1 MRLIFQ
7 EFLDAGNTLEKVNAP
22 DWDGH
27 YLVNRIDMTKEDV
40 QRWVEDLLTNFEQC
54 PKCGAFEVLELK
66 LVLLVSDRV
75 WCKLLN
81 KSINFGVSSSKGR
94 QTSPEL
100 VIINYKGEN
109 SDRCESS

>member
-1 MRLIFQ
+1 M
-7 EFLDAGNTLEKVNAP
+7 
-22 DWDGH
+22 
-27 YLVNRIDMTKEDV
+27 
-40 QRWVEDLLTNFEQC
+40 
-54 PKCGAFEVLELK
+54 LELK

-75 WCKLLN
+75 WYKLLN